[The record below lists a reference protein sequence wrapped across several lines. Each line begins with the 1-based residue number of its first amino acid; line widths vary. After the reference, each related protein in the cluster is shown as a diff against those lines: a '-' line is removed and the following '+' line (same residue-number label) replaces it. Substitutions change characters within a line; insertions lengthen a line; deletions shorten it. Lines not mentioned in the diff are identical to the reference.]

1 MLKVVLL
8 MMFAFCSSNSLAL
21 EKVSFYKLIVSP
33 QSYEGKDI
41 QLVGYFISDGEGCL
55 VMSNDK
61 ETALMYREY
70 EMVRFCSD
78 DLEAGVDS
86 HELKNFEDNY
96 GAVSAKFSVKQ
107 CNDEL
112 MLGSELSYLGCLNQV
127 TRLLGPI
134 YEGGPRMPS
143 PPLES

>member
-8 MMFAFCSSNSLAL
+8 LMLALCSSNSFAY

-41 QLVGYFISDGEGCL
+41 QLVGYFVSDGEGCL

-70 EMVRFCSD
+70 EMVRFCSN
-78 DLEAGVDS
+78 DLERDADS
-86 HELKNFEDNY
+86 HKLKKFEDNY

-107 CNDEL
+107 CSDEL
-112 MLGSELSYLGCLNQV
+112 MLGSELSYLGCLSQV
-127 TRLLGPI
+127 THLLGPI

-143 PPLES
+143 PPLEN